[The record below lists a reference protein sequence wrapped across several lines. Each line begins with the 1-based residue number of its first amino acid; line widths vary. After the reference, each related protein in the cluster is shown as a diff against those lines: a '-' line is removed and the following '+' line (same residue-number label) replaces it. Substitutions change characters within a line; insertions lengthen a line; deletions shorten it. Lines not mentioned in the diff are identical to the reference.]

1 MISWIRRARTT
12 SRALAFALVLVMSM
26 SFARPSQGM
35 LTEIVVGVELG
46 MSALSLLAQAL
57 PQITLVAANILT
69 LVQTGQTIADT
80 IKRIG
85 QSFGG
90 HHDEG
95 GQQPPAGGAPGTPPT
110 TGDLAEIPTIPMDS
124 AAKGSEIG
132 ASAPAAI
139 ENPVLEAIA
148 LVVDTF
154 RKRLDLYG
162 KLSKL
167 PDGPTGKDQFADAY
181 SSLLNHNEQAVA
193 STATLILDA
202 VREGDQA
209 TIDKF
214 VAAVEKLDGAS
225 RPALIPV
232 LNRVIEQGRTFSLLN
247 GEGEGLF
254 PKLVSLHTKLTK

>member
-1 MISWIRRARTT
+1 MMSCLRRARTT
-12 SRALAFALVLVMSM
+12 SRALAFALVLVMTM
-26 SFARPSQGM
+26 SFARPSHAI
-35 LTEIVVGVELG
+35 LTELVVGVELG

-69 LVQTGQTIADT
+69 LVQTGQTIAET

-85 QSFGG
+85 QSLGG
-90 HHDEG
+90 HHDEDN
-95 GQQPPAGGAPGTPPT
+95 QQPPADSAPGTPPA
-110 TGDLAEIPTIPMDS
+110 TGDVAEIPTIPMDS
-124 AAKGSEIG
+124 GAKGSEIG
-132 ASAPAAI
+132 AAAPLAL

-154 RKRLDLYG
+154 QKRLDLYG

-167 PDGPTGKDQFADAY
+167 PDGPTGKDQLASAY
-181 SSLLNHNEQAVA
+181 SSLLSQNEQAVA
-193 STATLILDA
+193 STATLVLDA
-202 VREGDQA
+202 VHDGDQA
-209 TIDKF
+209 TVSKF
-214 VAAVEKLDGAS
+214 VAGVEKLDAAS

-254 PKLVSLHTKLTK
+254 PKLVSLHEKLTN